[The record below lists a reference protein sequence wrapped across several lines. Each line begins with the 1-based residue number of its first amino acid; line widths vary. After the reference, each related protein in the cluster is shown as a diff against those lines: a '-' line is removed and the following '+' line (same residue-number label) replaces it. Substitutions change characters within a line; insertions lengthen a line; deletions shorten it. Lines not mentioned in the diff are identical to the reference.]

1 MPTTSSEG
9 TSDEALLGLHR
20 TGQLVAQYPTVTR
33 LVAELSG
40 SQLLRAGQ
48 LLARLD
54 PGEVSD
60 AHPTIP
66 VVSVAI
72 TGHGTT
78 TPLVAPLAGEMAR
91 HGLLL
96 RPHVADFDSYVFDLS
111 DPDSALYNFG
121 ADLVVCLLDPAVIA
135 DELPVTW
142 QPSDVQRV
150 AEEKVALLRQLA
162 VRFATES
169 RGTLVLNTL
178 PFPRDLP
185 AQLVDYRSRALLG
198 AIWRDAN
205 AALLRLTDDLPSVVV
220 LDLDPLIAEGLAVKD
235 PRLDVYAKL
244 HLSPDLLVRYAREIG
259 HLARHVAGRT
269 KKCLVLD
276 LDNTVWGGILGEDGQ
291 DGIEVDGSYRGEAF
305 RAFQRVAKQ
314 IASQGV
320 LLAAVSK
327 NDQESVD
334 AVLREHPTMT
344 LREED
349 FVRVVANWRPKSEN
363 LVELAEALNL
373 GVDSFVFVDD
383 SSYECGLVR
392 RNVPGVVVVQ
402 VSEEPADHVGR
413 LLADGWFDVL
423 TVTTEDRH
431 RVSKYRD
438 ELVRRD
444 FLDSFDSIESYLAE
458 LGVTV
463 TLVAATESDVARVSQ
478 LSLRT
483 NQFNLTTR
491 RLQPADVRE
500 LIDDPKSLLLTI
512 RASDRFGD
520 NGLVGAIFARWDA
533 DALHIDNFV
542 LSCRVFSRG
551 IEQAG
556 LSAVLRH
563 AHASGARAVH
573 GTYRPTARNHA
584 VKDFYPRYGFLP
596 VSDSD
601 GSSTFR
607 HDLADII
614 AIPEH
619 LDMTTDLNGVARD
632 AGKGTA

>member
-1 MPTTSSEG
+1 MPTTSSG
-9 TSDEALLGLHR
+9 STSDEALLELHR
-20 TGQLVAQYPTVTR
+20 TGRLVARYPEVTR
-33 LVAELSG
+33 LVAEMSG
-40 SQLLRAGQ
+40 GQLLRAGR

-54 PGEVSD
+54 PREVAD
-60 AHPTIP
+60 AHPAVP
-66 VVSVAI
+66 VVSVALC
-72 TGHGTT
+72 GHGTT
-78 TPLVAPLAGEMAR
+78 APLVAPLTAEFAR

-111 DPDSALYNFG
+111 DPGSALYRAE
-121 ADLVVCLLDPAVIA
+121 ADLTVCLLDPAVIT
-135 DELPVTW
+135 DELPATW
-142 QPSDVQRV
+142 QPADVRRI

-162 VRFATES
+162 TRFAAES
-169 RGTLVLNTL
+169 RGTLVFNTL
-178 PFPRDLP
+178 PLPRDLP

-198 AIWRDAN
+198 AVWRDAN
-205 AALLRLTDDLPSVVV
+205 AALLRFTEDLPGVVV
-220 LDLDPLIAEGLAVKD
+220 LDLDPLVAEGIAAKD
-235 PRLDVYAKL
+235 PRLDVYTKL
-244 HLSPDLLVRYAREIG
+244 HLSPDLLARYARELG

-305 RAFQRVAKQ
+305 RTFQRVAKQ

-320 LLAAVSK
+320 LLAVVSK
-327 NDQESVD
+327 NDQEPVD
-334 AVLREHPTMT
+334 TALREHPAMT
-344 LREED
+344 LRQDD

-392 RNVPGVVVVQ
+392 HSVPGVAVVQ

-423 TVTTEDRH
+423 TLTAEDRR
-431 RVSKYRD
+431 RVAKYRD

-444 FLDSFDSIESYLAE
+444 FLHSFDSIESYLAE
-458 LGVTV
+458 LGVTT
-463 TLVAATESDVARVSQ
+463 TLAAATEPDVARVSQ

-491 RLQPADVRE
+491 RLQPADVRA
-500 LIDDPKSLLLTI
+500 LIDDPASLVLTI
-512 RASDRFGD
+512 RSSDRFGD
-520 NGLVGAIFARWDA
+520 NGLVGVVFARWDE
-533 DALHIDNFV
+533 DVLHLDNFV

-551 IEQAG
+551 IEQAA

-563 AHASGARAVH
+563 ARAGGARAVH
-573 GTYRPTARNHA
+573 GEYRPTAKNHT
-584 VKDFYPRYGFLP
+584 VRDFYPRYGFRP
-596 VSDSD
+596 MPEGDE
-601 GSSTFR
+601 SSSFR
-607 HDLADII
+607 HDLADIVE
-614 AIPEH
+614 IPEH
-619 LDMTTDLNGVARD
+619 VDLTTDLNGVASD

>member
-1 MPTTSSEG
+1 MPTTSIG
-9 TSDEALLGLHR
+9 TTSDEALLELHR
-20 TGQLVAQYPTVTR
+20 TGQLVAQYPAVTR

-40 SQLLRAGQ
+40 GELLRAGQ

-54 PGEVSD
+54 PNEVSD
-60 AHPTIP
+60 AHPAIP
-66 VVSVAI
+66 AVSVAL

-78 TPLVAPLAGEMAR
+78 TPLVAPLTAEFAR

-111 DPDSALYNFG
+111 DPGSALYRTE
-121 ADLVVCLLDPAVIA
+121 ADLVVCVLDPAVIA

-142 QPSDVQRV
+142 QPSDVQAA
-150 AEEKVALLRQLA
+150 AEEKIALLRQLA
-162 VRFATES
+162 SRFATES

-178 PFPRDLP
+178 PLPRDLL
-185 AQLVDYRSRALLG
+185 AQLVDYRSRAQLG

-205 AALLRLTDDLPSVVV
+205 AALLRFTDDLPSVVV
-220 LDLDPLIAEGLAVKD
+220 LDLDPLVAEGIAGKD

-244 HLSPDLLVRYAREIG
+244 HLSPDLLARYARELG
-259 HLARHVAGRT
+259 HLARHLAGRT

-276 LDNTVWGGILGEDGQ
+276 LDNTVWGGVLGEDGQ
-291 DGIEVDGSYRGEAF
+291 DGIEVDGGYRGEAF
-305 RAFQRVAKQ
+305 RAFQRVIKQ

-327 NDQESVD
+327 NDQEPVR
-334 AVLREHPTMT
+334 AVLREHPAMT
-344 LREED
+344 LREDD

-392 RNVPGVVVVQ
+392 HSLPGVAVVQ
-402 VSEEPADHVGR
+402 VGDEPADHVRR
-413 LLADGWFDVL
+413 LLADGWFDVRTL
-423 TVTTEDRH
+423 TTEDRG
-431 RVSKYRD
+431 RVAKYRD

-444 FLDSFDSIESYLAE
+444 FLHSFDSIESYLAE
-458 LGVTV
+458 LGVKT
-463 TLVAATESDVARVSQ
+463 TLAAATEPDVARVSQ
-478 LSLRT
+478 LTLRT
-483 NQFNLTTR
+483 NQFNLTTH

-500 LIDDPKSLLLTI
+500 LIDDPKALVLTI

-520 NGLVGAIFARWDA
+520 NGLVGAIFARWDE
-533 DALHIDNFV
+533 DALRIDNFV

-563 AHASGARAVH
+563 ARASGARAVH
-573 GTYRPTARNHA
+573 GTYRPTAKNHT

-596 VSDSD
+596 MSDSD

-607 HDLADII
+607 HDLVDII
-614 AIPEH
+614 ATPEH
-619 LDMTTDLNGVARD
+619 LDLTTELKGVAYD
-632 AGKGTA
+632 EGKGTA